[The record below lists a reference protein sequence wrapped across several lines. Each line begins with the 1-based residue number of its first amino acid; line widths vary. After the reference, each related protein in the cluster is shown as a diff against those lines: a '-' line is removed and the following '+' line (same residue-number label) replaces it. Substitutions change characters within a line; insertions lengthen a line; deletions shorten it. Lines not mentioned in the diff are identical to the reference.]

1 MSYIVERKPDVFE
14 EVGAPTWRVDA
25 GTLAFYDEHDD
36 LGCRL
41 RTGTVDYRSS
51 IGRLMAMFS
60 SREPFND
67 DPEPWVNENDERTDR
82 NPQLVGHGAFMPV
95 MAHSPR
101 PEYDRPQHNP
111 TNPILTEFRKL
122 HEATG
127 NDLWTDAYLSWSDL
141 IEEEWTTEDEYF
153 HAFKVLGKI
162 VALGK

>member
-1 MSYIVERKPDVFE
+1 
-14 EVGAPTWRVDA
+14 
-25 GTLAFYDEHDD
+25 
-36 LGCRL
+36 
-41 RTGTVDYRSS
+41 
-51 IGRLMAMFS
+51 MAMFS

-67 DPEPWVNENDERTDR
+67 DPEPYLMWLRDGFKDHPIKRFPSLDDARAELE
-82 NPQLVGHGAFMPV
+82 QYGG
-95 MAHSPR
+95 SPRGGEIQFDFR

-127 NDLWTDAYLSWSDL
+127 NSLWSDAYLSWSDL